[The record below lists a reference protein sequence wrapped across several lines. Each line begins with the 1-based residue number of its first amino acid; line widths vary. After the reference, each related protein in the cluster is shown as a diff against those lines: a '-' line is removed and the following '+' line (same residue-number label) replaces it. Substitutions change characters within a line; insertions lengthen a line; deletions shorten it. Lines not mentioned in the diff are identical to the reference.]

1 MTRVI
6 LIRHGET
13 ADTRVERYSERRST
27 PLTEEGQAQARC
39 AADHLASGYQL
50 DALYASPL
58 VRTLETARIIGE
70 RFGCQP
76 SCDARLQE
84 TDYGRAEGLTRAEI
98 EMQMPEVVRAALDRG
113 NMQFRWPG
121 GETRAEFRA
130 RVRKAF
136 EEIVAAHDGQTV
148 AIVSH
153 GPVISVI
160 LQSIAG
166 DDGWRVLEPGLVA
179 VVEITSSGR
188 SFHLLEGSRFMDW
201 LSGR

>member
-13 ADTRVERYSERRST
+13 ADTRVGRYSGRRST
-27 PLTEEGQAQARC
+27 PLTEEGQAQARR

-50 DALYASPL
+50 DALYTSPL
-58 VRTLETARIIGE
+58 VRTLETARIIGG

-98 EMQMPEVVRAALDRG
+98 EMQMPEVLRA
-113 NMQFRWPG
+113 
-121 GETRAEFRA
+121 
-130 RVRKAF
+130 
-136 EEIVAAHDGQTV
+136 
-148 AIVSH
+148 SH

-166 DDGWRVLEPGLVA
+166 DDGWRVLEPGHVA
-179 VVEITSSGR
+179 VVEITSCGR